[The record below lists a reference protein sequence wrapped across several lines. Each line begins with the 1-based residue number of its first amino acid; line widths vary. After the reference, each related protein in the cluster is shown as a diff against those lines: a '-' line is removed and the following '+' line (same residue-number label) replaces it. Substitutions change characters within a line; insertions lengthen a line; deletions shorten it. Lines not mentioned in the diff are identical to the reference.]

1 MSVVAMVVL
10 SRESRWIR
18 IMRYFTRALSSRNGC
33 GGVLGLFDDAVS
45 PRALLFAPLRLP
57 GRKRLVSYR
66 PLAPKHNS
74 SQSCLVA
81 S

>member
-10 SRESRWIR
+10 SRGESRWIR

-45 PRALLFAPLRLP
+45 PRALLFAPLRL
-57 GRKRLVSYR
+57 
-66 PLAPKHNS
+66 LAQK
-74 SQSCLVA
+74 A
-81 S
+81 GKY

>member
-10 SRESRWIR
+10 SRGESRWIR

-57 GRKRLVSYR
+57 GRKRLENTSV
-66 PLAPKHNS
+66 LQA
-74 SQSCLVA
+74 A
-81 S
+81 SAKT

>member
-57 GRKRLVSYR
+57 GRKRLENTSV
-66 PLAPKHNS
+66 LQA
-74 SQSCLVA
+74 A
-81 S
+81 SAKT